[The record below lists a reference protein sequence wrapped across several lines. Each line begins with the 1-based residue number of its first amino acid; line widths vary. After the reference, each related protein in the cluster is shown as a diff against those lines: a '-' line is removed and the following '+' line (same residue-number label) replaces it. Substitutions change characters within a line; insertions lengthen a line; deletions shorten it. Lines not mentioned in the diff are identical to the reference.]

1 LGDLCFVAPLGGF
14 DLSLRGA
21 FRRIGDRFVA
31 ALKKALAQ
39 YGDAMRFIGNGVD
52 AALELS
58 IFGSFTRVGSAL
70 RRKLDH

>member
-1 LGDLCFVAPLGGF
+1 M
-14 DLSLRGA
+14 
-21 FRRIGDRFVA
+21 A